1 MKQSINK
8 IYIVVDACSGEDY
21 SADDPTIL
29 FVSSNYK
36 EAKDFFND
44 EISNWE
50 DGLEDFDSNCE
61 ELSGETKMIYECT
74 DFDGDSHRIMKLVE
88 KEVQ

>member
-1 MKQSINK
+1 MTK

-21 SADDPTIL
+21 SVDDPTIL
-29 FVSSNYK
+29 LVTTSYK
-36 EAKDFFND
+36 EAKDFFID

-50 DGLEDFDSNCE
+50 DGMTNFENERYERADGTE
-61 ELSGETKMIYECT
+61 VYECT

-88 KEVQ
+88 KEIE

>member
-1 MKQSINK
+1 MKQLINK

-29 FVSSNYK
+29 FVSSKYK

-44 EISNWE
+44 EIANWE

-61 ELSGETKMIYECT
+61 KYSGETKLIYECT
-74 DFDGDSHRIMKLVE
+74 DFENDSHRIMKLVK
-88 KEVQ
+88 KEIQ

>member
-1 MKQSINK
+1 MTK

-29 FVSSNYK
+29 FASNSYK
-36 EAKDFFND
+36 KAKEFFDD

-50 DGLEDFDSNCE
+50 DDLESYDSNCE
-61 ELSGETKMIYECT
+61 EYSGETKLIYECT
-74 DFDGDSHRIMKLVE
+74 DFDGDSHRVIKLVE
-88 KEVQ
+88 KEIQ

>member
-1 MKQSINK
+1 MTK

-21 SADDPTIL
+21 STDDPTIL
-29 FVSSNYK
+29 FVSSTYK
-36 EAKDFFND
+36 KAKDFFNN

-61 ELSGETKMIYECT
+61 KFSGETKMIYECT
-74 DFDGDSHRIMKLVE
+74 DFENDSHRIMKLVKQE
-88 KEVQ
+88 IQ

>member
-1 MKQSINK
+1 MTK

-29 FVSSNYK
+29 FVTNSYEKAK
-36 EAKDFFND
+36 EFFDD

-50 DGLEDFDSNCE
+50 DGLESYDSNCVE
-61 ELSGETKMIYECT
+61 YSGDTKLIYECT
-74 DFDGDSHRIMKLVE
+74 DFDGDSHRVMKLVE
-88 KEVQ
+88 KEIK

>member
-1 MKQSINK
+1 MTK

-21 SADDPTIL
+21 STDDPTIL
-29 FVSSNYK
+29 FVSSKYK

-44 EISNWE
+44 EIANWE
-50 DGLEDFDSNCE
+50 DGLEDFDSSCE
-61 ELSGETKMIYECT
+61 KYSGETKLIYECT
-74 DFDGDSHRIMKLVE
+74 DFENDSHRIMKLVK

>member
-1 MKQSINK
+1 MKQLINK

-29 FVSSNYK
+29 FVSSKYK

-44 EISNWE
+44 EIANWE

-61 ELSGETKMIYECT
+61 DFLGETKMIYECT
-74 DFDGDSHRIMKLVE
+74 DFEGDSHRIMKLVK
-88 KEVQ
+88 KEIQ

>member
-1 MKQSINK
+1 MTK

-21 SADDPTIL
+21 STDDPTIL

-44 EISNWE
+44 EIANWE
-50 DGLEDFDSNCE
+50 DDLESYDSNCVE
-61 ELSGETKMIYECT
+61 YSGDTKLIYECT
-74 DFDGDSHRIMKLVE
+74 DFDGDSHRVIKLVE
-88 KEVQ
+88 KEIK

>member
-1 MKQSINK
+1 MKQLINK

-21 SADDPTIL
+21 STDDPTIL
-29 FVSSNYK
+29 FVSSKYK

-44 EISNWE
+44 EIANWE

-61 ELSGETKMIYECT
+61 KYSGETKLVYECT
-74 DFDGDSHRIMKLVE
+74 DFENDSHRIMKLVK
-88 KEVQ
+88 KEIQ

>member
-1 MKQSINK
+1 MTK

-21 SADDPTIL
+21 STDDPTIL
-29 FVSSNYK
+29 FVSSKYK

-44 EISNWE
+44 EIANWE

-61 ELSGETKMIYECT
+61 EYSGETKLIYECT
-74 DFDGDSHRIMKLVE
+74 DFENDSHRIMKLVK
-88 KEVQ
+88 KEIQ

>member
-1 MKQSINK
+1 MKQLINK
-8 IYIVVDACSGEDY
+8 IYIVVDARSGEDY

-29 FVSSNYK
+29 FVSLNYK

-44 EISNWE
+44 EISKWE
-50 DGLEDFDSNCE
+50 DDLEDFDSNCE
-61 ELSGETKMIYECT
+61 EYSGETKLIYECT

>member
-1 MKQSINK
+1 MTK

-21 SADDPTIL
+21 STDDPTIL
-29 FVSSNYK
+29 FVSSKYK

-44 EISNWE
+44 EIANWE

-61 ELSGETKMIYECT
+61 KYSGETKLIYECT
-74 DFDGDSHRIMKLVE
+74 DFENDSHRIMKLVK
-88 KEVQ
+88 KEIK

>member
-1 MKQSINK
+1 MKQLINK

-21 SADDPTIL
+21 STDDPTIL
-29 FVSSNYK
+29 FVSSKYK

-44 EISNWE
+44 EIANWE

-61 ELSGETKMIYECT
+61 KYSGETKLIYECT
-74 DFDGDSHRIMKLVE
+74 DFENDSHRIMKLVE
-88 KEVQ
+88 KEIQ

>member
-1 MKQSINK
+1 MTKK
-8 IYIVVDACSGEDY
+8 VVYVIVDCCSGEDY

-29 FVSSNYK
+29 FVSSKYK

-44 EISNWE
+44 EIANWE

-61 ELSGETKMIYECT
+61 KYSGETKLIYECT
-74 DFDGDSHRIMKLVE
+74 DFENDSHRIMKLVK
-88 KEVQ
+88 KEIQ